1 MIVKLLCTFDYN
13 PETNEYTPIGDP
25 EVVKSSKKQP
35 VKEESSEPQL
45 SLLDNK
51 YSLNSAALDLLGV
64 TAGDKIDIKYQI
76 IDNIN
81 YPIIGSSTSWKS
93 TSGNKLT
100 KSNTVSYRGKANE
113 MLSTFGDEF
122 DFTPWT
128 GHEGLFILIGNKE
141 MVVDPNIE
149 PKTDNSTEV
158 DKSTEEPT
166 EETVEED
173 DMSLDDFLNDSES
186 QDNYELSNFKFKF

>member
-13 PETNEYTPIGDP
+13 PETNEYKPIGDP
-25 EVVKSSKKQP
+25 EVVKSSKKQS

-76 IDNIN
+76 IGNIN

-113 MLSTFGDEF
+113 MLSAFGDTF

-128 GHEGLFILIGNKE
+128 GHDGLFILIGNKE

-158 DKSTEEPT
+158 DKPIEEP
-166 EETVEED
+166 ETVEED